1 MCPFIDTGGL
11 PGPRNVLA
19 EGNVLGKV
27 RQFEWGQKK
36 KVLENQTMAFTQHGR
51 KQINSVFNHSSSRIK
66 IVPKNEFS
74 SRMQDEQEG

>member
-1 MCPFIDTGGL
+1 MPVH
-11 PGPRNVLA
+11 RHKWLA
-19 EGNVLGKV
+19 RPKKCAGRRNVLGKV
-27 RQFEWGQKK
+27 RQFEWGQN
-36 KVLENQTMAFTQHGR
+36 KVLENQTMEFTKHGR

>member
-36 KVLENQTMAFTQHGR
+36 KVLENQTMAFTTWQETDQFSLQSL
-51 KQINSVFNHSSSRIK
+51 KQQNKNSA
-66 IVPKNEFS
+66 
-74 SRMQDEQEG
+74 